1 MDGATSDLATR
12 FSAMVERLDTC
23 VQASQRLAV
32 QGGQDLVQAM
42 ATSRQELARVLDV
55 LHALHASRDV
65 LARELSELAS
75 HLDSLRTM
83 AADIEKLSFQTNLL
97 SLNAAIEAAHA
108 GHEGR
113 GFAVVAQEVRTL
125 STSTRDTGSRIAAS
139 IARIGQAI
147 GRVSGEH
154 VQAAD
159 RDAEAVNASEVD
171 VKGVLERFAGLSEA
185 MAKSVDILSKES
197 AGVKT
202 EIEESLV
209 ALQFQDRVDQ
219 TLAHVEQSVRRLEE
233 AAAQAPADE
242 VDRAVRVAAAQP
254 YLAGLLDSY
263 TSEDERATHHGAIP
277 GERATQQDVTFF

>member
-1 MDGATSDLATR
+1 
-12 FSAMVERLDTC
+12 MV
-23 VQASQRLAV
+23 
-32 QGGQDLVQAM
+32 
-42 ATSRQELARVLDV
+42 TSRQELARVLDV

-147 GRVSGEH
+147 GRVSGAH
-154 VQAAD
+154 VQAAG

-185 MAKSVDILSKES
+185 MARSVDILGRES

-219 TLAHVEQSVRRLEE
+219 TLAHVEQSMRRLEE
-233 AAAQAPADE
+233 DAVQAPADE
-242 VDRAVRVAAAQP
+242 VDRAVGVATAQP

-277 GERATQQDVTFF
+277 GEQAARQNVTFF